1 MSPTPLPIDS
11 HLPKILE
18 TLVGHIS
25 LVLSAPPG
33 TGKTTRLPPALL
45 KAPFM
50 EGKSVIVLEPRRIAA
65 RAAARRVAE
74 ETGTPLGGLAGHHVR
89 MDKKAGKDTRILFCT
104 EGILT
109 ARLRSDP
116 FLEGV
121 GAVVLDEFHERSLEA
136 DLAIAFLREIQREV
150 RPDLRII
157 AASATLETGAVADY
171 LGAARIELE
180 TPVYSVET
188 DYLDKPVTGKLED
201 AVASGVK
208 RFWHKRPSQR
218 GDLLVFLPGAREIR
232 LSQKALEEWAKARSV
247 ELVPLHGDL
256 PPELQDKALKKSAG
270 ERVILATNVAETSLT
285 IESVTGVVDSGLV
298 RVMEFDPASGLDR
311 LLTVRASRASA
322 VQRAGRAGR
331 TGPGVAL
338 RLWTR
343 HDDLSLP
350 SRIPPEVTRVDLCR
364 AVLEIASFGHHDPS
378 LFGWFETPERERLAS
393 ASALLRELG
402 AVDAKGK
409 VTAAGQK
416 LLGLPLHPRL
426 GKLLLESAGAGLARE
441 GALLAAL
448 LEERD
453 IFRSGGI
460 FREQGASRSAPVA
473 HDSDLLLRLEALEEF
488 GKGHRG
494 AYGGGELNVGAAL
507 QALRSAHRLEGMVEE
522 SGAGTLP
529 GPEALLKLIFMAFP
543 DRVALRRENTR
554 DRYLLAGGRGA
565 VLNKASAVAGCDWIV
580 ALSVDSGSRGER
592 SEALIRLA
600 SAIKPE
606 WLRETGLVDRK
617 HETFWDF
624 EREKAVSNVTE
635 SYLGLVISQK
645 PSPIDTETAS
655 RLLAERAGA
664 AFGSAFDRDDAAES
678 LLARLSFLSRHL
690 PEFRGFDEER
700 REKLIEEASFGKAS
714 YAELRKENL
723 AQLILSSLDRAERE
737 TLRKNAPEKVL
748 VPSGREVVLDYSGEA
763 GPILPVKLQE
773 LFGLRELPKVAGGK
787 ISVVAHILGPHGR
800 PLQVTSDIGG
810 FWTSSYPQIRKEMR
824 GRYPRH
830 NWPEDPLAE
839 APSVRSLK
847 KRPEK

>member
-1 MSPTPLPIDS
+1 MALTPLPIDS
-11 HLPKILE
+11 HLPDILE
-18 TLVGHIS
+18 ALGEHNA

-50 EGKSVIVLEPRRIAA
+50 EGKSVVVLEPRRIAA

-74 ETGTPLGGLAGHHVR
+74 ETGTPLGGLVGYHVR
-89 MDKKAGKDTRILFCT
+89 MDKKAGKDTRLLFCT

-157 AASATLETGAVADY
+157 AASATLETGAVAGF
-171 LGAARIELE
+171 LGAAKIELD
-180 TPVYSVET
+180 TPIYPVEVSHIE
-188 DYLDKPVTGKLED
+188 KPVTGRLED

-208 RFWHKRPSQR
+208 SLWHRRPSQR

-232 LSQKALEEWAKARSV
+232 LAQKALEEWAKTHYV

-256 PPELQDKALKKSAG
+256 PPELQDKALKKSVG

-298 RVMEFDPASGLDR
+298 KVTEFDPASGLDR

-322 VQRAGRAGR
+322 TQRAGRAGR

-364 AVLEIASFGHHDPS
+364 AVLEIISFGHPDPAN
-378 LFGWFETPERERLAS
+378 FGWFEKPERERLDS
-393 ASALLRELG
+393 ATALLRELG

-409 VTAAGQK
+409 VTEEGQK

-426 GKLLLESAGAGLARE
+426 GKLLLESAKAGLARE
-441 GALLAAL
+441 SALIAAL

-453 IFRSGGI
+453 IFRAGGT
-460 FREQGASRSAPVA
+460 FREQGAPRSGSLA
-473 HDSDLLLRLEALEEF
+473 HDSDLLLRLEALEQF
-488 GKGHRG
+488 GEGRRSF
-494 AYGGGELNVGAAL
+494 GGEELNAGAAL
-507 QALRSAHRLEGMVEE
+507 QVLRSARRLEELVKTPEGRASTDPE
-522 SGAGTLP
+522 TL
-529 GPEALLKLIFMAFP
+529 LRLIFLAFP

-565 VLNKASAVAGCDWIV
+565 VLDKASAVAGSDFIV
-580 ALSVDSGSRGER
+580 ALSVDSGARGER

-617 HETFWDF
+617 IETFWDAEK
-624 EREKAVSNVTE
+624 ERALSNAIE

-645 PSPIDTETAS
+645 PSPVDPETAS
-655 RLLAERAGA
+655 KLLSERAKAG
-664 AFGSAFDRDDAAES
+664 FDRAFTQGDAAQN
-678 LLARLSFLSRHL
+678 LIARMNFLAKHL
-690 PEFRGFDEER
+690 ANFRGFDEER
-700 REKLIEEASFGKAS
+700 KEKLVEEACFGKS
-714 YAELRKENL
+714 SFAELRKENL
-723 AQLILSSLDRAERE
+723 AQLILSSLDRGERE
-737 TLRKNAPEKVL
+737 TLRKNAPERVL
-748 VPSGREVVLDYSGEA
+748 VPSGREVNLDYSGEA

-773 LFGLRELPKVAGGK
+773 LFGLKELPKVAGGK
-787 ISVVAHILGPHGR
+787 VSVVAHILGPHGR

-810 FWTSSYPQIRKEMR
+810 FWTNSYPQIRKEMR